1 LSHKNGTQMNEI
13 KEDQESQ
20 SSEKPKLADLNDSD
34 DDDIMHR
41 TDEKIDL
48 DKVEVVYS
56 SKK

>member
-1 LSHKNGTQMNEI
+1 MNEI